1 MIGRRG
7 RWVLGMAVLALGV
20 FLAGAAFGAEKLL
33 VCGPCSR
40 SFLPV
45 AEKAV
50 ADLGLS
56 GKVQVGKTSCL
67 GDCAGAPVL
76 EFRGQVYSRMT
87 EAKLK
92 DLLRKA
98 GL

>member
-1 MIGRRG
+1 M
-7 RWVLGMAVLALGV
+7 
-20 FLAGAAFGAEKLL
+20 
-33 VCGPCSR
+33 
-40 SFLPV
+40 
-45 AEKAV
+45 

-56 GKVQVGKTSCL
+56 GKVQVAKTSCL

-87 EAKLK
+87 EGKLK

-98 GL
+98 KL

>member
-1 MIGRRG
+1 MDVRGRR
-7 RWVLGMAVLALGV
+7 WVAVWAALALGII
-20 FLAGAAFGAEKLL
+20 FAGAALGAEKLL

-56 GKVQVGKTSCL
+56 GKVQVAKTSCL

-87 EAKLK
+87 EGKLK

-98 GL
+98 KL

>member
-1 MIGRRG
+1 MDVRKT
-7 RWVLGMAVLALGV
+7 RWVALLAALALGII
-20 FLAGAAFGAEKLL
+20 FAGAALGAEKLL

-56 GKVQVGKTSCL
+56 GKVQVAKTSCL

-87 EAKLK
+87 EGKLK

-98 GL
+98 KL